1 MAIRVYTQLSQPKR
15 LKVYVNDKPWVSKT
29 LKVLTRGRKNTFRD
43 RDDIARRDF
52 QRQSK
57 TQIMVM
63 DGYNYTKRPR
73 IH

>member
-1 MAIRVYTQLSQPKR
+1 M
-15 LKVYVNDKPWVSKT
+15 

-43 RDDIARRDF
+43 HDDIARRDF